1 MIRKIKNMTEWSD
14 IRRICCETGK
24 AGAPIEPER
33 WKFFGEHWVGPYQA
47 LLPEWTWVATESTL
61 NNQEEIIGYL
71 TGCPDSEWLARQR
84 ILRFDLPL
92 IFSILHQRYSLN
104 ADVKRYLKRRIKLEK
119 SPEALFPEN
128 VRSMLRTLY
137 PAHLHINLT
146 EKARGN
152 GTGRK
157 LIETYF
163 EALREKRVC
172 GVHVHCGS
180 APVPFYERLGFQKLH
195 SVEIRPGISIHCLGI
210 AL

>member
-1 MIRKIKNMTEWSD
+1 MIRKVKNKTEWSD

-24 AGAPIEPER
+24 SGAPIEQDR
-33 WKFFGEHWVGPYQA
+33 WKFFGEHWVGPYQTI
-47 LLPEWTWVATESTL
+47 LPDWTWVAIESTQ
-61 NNQEEIIGYL
+61 NQADEVIGYL
-71 TGCPDSEWLARQR
+71 TGCPDSALLARKR
-84 ILRFDLPL
+84 VFRFDFPL
-92 IFSILHQRYSLN
+92 ILSILHKSYPIN
-104 ADVKRYLKRRIKLEK
+104 TDVKRYLKRRFKLEK
-119 SPEALFPEN
+119 TPEGLFPEN
-128 VRSMLRTLY
+128 VSSMLRTLY

-195 SVEIRPGISIHCLGI
+195 SIEVRPDVSIHCLGI